1 MDRTEEL
8 RASPPMFNSALLDRF
23 TRVHPAVPVLIYA
36 PVIALL
42 LLTGEQ
48 RVGLANSLGLML
60 GGYAVWTLTEY
71 WLHRVVFHF
80 EPQRGIGARLH
91 WMIHGVHHDH
101 PNDPLRLVMPPSA
114 SVPLATAFCLVFW
127 LVLGS
132 DHAPAF
138 SAGFLAGYLAYDMV
152 HYHVHHHRPRTRV
165 GRRLRELHM
174 RHHFQDD
181 ESGFGVSAPYWDRV
195 FGTEP
200 RAAELGFSRRGAR
213 RRGVRH
219 KSDAQ
224 MMRSMPIRSATRGNV
239 GSLGSKLIQ
248 HWRRKYSLGGRRSQR
263 DSCGFA
269 SNSSSM
275 RSRIDGRP
283 ATARLEDEQLEIG
296 EAFAHAA
303 HDEAADVTIVST
315 GAADGDAQRGA
326 TDDVVGHLVASA
338 DVWRSGGSV

>member
-36 PVIALL
+36 PVIAVL
-42 LLTGEQ
+42 LLTGIE
-48 RVGLANSLGLML
+48 RTGVANSIGLVL

-80 EPQRGIGARLH
+80 EPQKGIGARLH

-127 LVLGS
+127 AVLGS
-132 DHAPAF
+132 DYAPAF
-138 SAGFLAGYLAYDMV
+138 SAGFLAGYLAYDMI

-181 ESGFGVSAPYWDRV
+181 ERGFGVSAPYWDRV
-195 FGTEP
+195 FGTGP
-200 RAAELGFSRRGAR
+200 DR
-213 RRGVRH
+213 RR
-219 KSDAQ
+219 
-224 MMRSMPIRSATRGNV
+224 
-239 GSLGSKLIQ
+239 
-248 HWRRKYSLGGRRSQR
+248 
-263 DSCGFA
+263 
-269 SNSSSM
+269 
-275 RSRIDGRP
+275 
-283 ATARLEDEQLEIG
+283 
-296 EAFAHAA
+296 
-303 HDEAADVTIVST
+303 
-315 GAADGDAQRGA
+315 
-326 TDDVVGHLVASA
+326 
-338 DVWRSGGSV
+338 